1 VTPVRFPSV
10 DDVLAIHEDTIA
22 HEGGLAGLRDPGLL
36 ESAVLMPQQQLG
48 GEYLHDGLPAMAAAY
63 LFHIA
68 QNHAFHDG
76 NKRTAV
82 LAALVFLAVDGVGA
96 LPDPAGLEETTM
108 AVAAS
113 RCGKDELTPGCD
125 RRLLLDWLLP
135 RRTVVDI
142 AFGWQWGSPT

>member
-1 VTPVRFPSV
+1 MTSIRFLSV

-22 HEGGLAGLRDPGLL
+22 QDGGLAGIRDPGLL
-36 ESAVLMPQQQLG
+36 ESAVLMPQQQFG
-48 GEYLHDGLPAMAAAY
+48 GEYLHDGVPAMAAAY

-82 LAALVFLAVDGVGA
+82 LSALVFLSVNGVEM
-96 LPDPAGLEETTM
+96 LPDPVELEDTTL

-113 RCGKDELTPGCD
+113 RCGKDELTHWMQRALAPDPGSHQ
-125 RRLLLDWLLP
+125 P
-135 RRTVVDI
+135 
-142 AFGWQWGSPT
+142 